1 MHRTQTLCPGTQ
13 YMPYIYLR
21 RNIMINTA
29 HHNLYKTRLTDQVH
43 AEVKHD
49 EEGSLKMA
57 SKRVDAKVS
66 WLVQSMV
73 KNKVISSMPPIL
85 YEWFEEKYARTLV
98 YGCL

>member
-1 MHRTQTLCPGTQ
+1 
-13 YMPYIYLR
+13 
-21 RNIMINTA
+21 
-29 HHNLYKTRLTDQVH
+29 
-43 AEVKHD
+43 
-49 EEGSLKMA
+49 MA